1 MQEPR
6 SDEEIRRLIGE
17 EGPSWRRTTDIR
29 LFCFFA
35 DAACIAAIL
44 GAISIGILLDFSL
57 LGLVIMALFLGLAYG
72 VYKKNRLCAIVLFIC
87 GALLAASQL
96 TGKIPGVLGYFPIG
110 FLVALLLG
118 IVGTF
123 AINKRKKERNA

>member
-29 LFCFFA
+29 LFYFFIG
-35 DAACIAAIL
+35 AACIAAVL
-44 GAISIGILLDFSL
+44 GGISTGILLNFSL

-72 VYKKNRLCAIVLFIC
+72 VYKKSQLCAIVLFIC
-87 GALLAASQL
+87 GALLAASHL
-96 TGKIPGVLGYFPIG
+96 TRMIPGVLGNFPIG
-110 FLVALLLG
+110 FLAALLLG

-123 AINKRKKERNA
+123 AINKRKKKRT